1 MNAKSKKILSRVYNV
16 GKSKS
21 AGKIHPDIPKFY
33 KDKKQKIAKS
43 GQNQYER
50 KYKKYK
56 NKAVKMQ
63 VLQNVMI
70 QSLHHTRIRNTV
82 SIKIFINNTNSNIDR
97 QKQYGYTM

>member
-1 MNAKSKKILSRVYNV
+1 MNARNKKILSRVYNV
-16 GKSKS
+16 DKSK
-21 AGKIHPDIPKFY
+21 IPEKSVQIFLKFY
-33 KDKKQKIAKS
+33 NDKKQKIAKS
-43 GQNQYER
+43 GQNQYAR

-63 VLQNVMI
+63 VLQDVMI